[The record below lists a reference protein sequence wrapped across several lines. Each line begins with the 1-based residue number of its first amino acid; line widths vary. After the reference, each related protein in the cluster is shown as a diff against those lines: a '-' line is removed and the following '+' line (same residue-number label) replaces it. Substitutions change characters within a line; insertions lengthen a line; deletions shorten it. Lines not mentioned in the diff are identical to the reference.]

1 MSKFVASIAQI
12 YNFIRYDIWRVTEDE
27 LSRSRRFMYRLLK
40 TLVLAIRGFINDD
53 LNVRASAL
61 TYSVLFA
68 IVPLFALIIA
78 IGKGFGVDKIIE
90 SSLQDTFIGQSDIIP
105 TVMGFVERYL
115 KSTQGG
121 IFIGVGIAILF
132 WSVMNFFMQVE
143 RAFNRIWQV
152 KESRSF
158 IRQFSTYFSAILIVP
173 LVIVFSGG
181 LSIYVSSAVK
191 QSYVYDVLSP
201 LLRFGVK
208 FIPYFIN
215 WIVFTIL
222 YIAMPNTRVKFCNAL
237 IAGIVAGSAFQAFQ
251 MLYINGQ
258 VYLSRY
264 NVVYGSFAAVPLLI
278 LWIQISC
285 LIVLLGAEISYAS
298 QNISNFDF
306 ELDTNNIS
314 TRYKNFL
321 TLFLTYVIVKQFEE
335 QKPPLSA
342 EQIVLKY
349 KLPIRI
355 VNEILLKLVE
365 VSVLTEV
372 LSGKKGKLKTYQP
385 AIDINQLTVSL
396 LFSKLEIYG
405 SELFLTNKNELL
417 DTFWQKT
424 LDIKQRSEEHTE
436 QILVKDI

>member
-1 MSKFVASIAQI
+1 MSKFITSIVQI
-12 YNFIRYDIWRVTEDE
+12 YNFIRYDIWRITENE
-27 LSRSRRFMYRLLK
+27 LSHNRRSLYRFLK
-40 TLVLAIRGFINDD
+40 TLVLAVRGFINDD

-68 IVPLFALIIA
+68 IIPLFALIFA
-78 IGKGFGVDKIIE
+78 IGKGFGVDKLIE
-90 SSLQDTFIGQSDIIP
+90 NSFQDTFIGQSDMIP
-105 TVMGFVERYL
+105 AIMGFVDRYL
-115 KSTQGG
+115 KTTQGG

-158 IRQFSTYFSAILIVP
+158 IRKFSTYFSAILIVP
-173 LVIVFSGG
+173 LIIVFSGG

-191 QSYVYDVLSP
+191 QTYVYDVLSP

-208 FIPYFIN
+208 LIPYFIN
-215 WIVFTIL
+215 WVVFTIL
-222 YIAMPNTRVKFCNAL
+222 YIAMPNTRVRFYNAL
-237 IAGIVAGSAFQAFQ
+237 IAGVIAGSAFQAFQ

-264 NVVYGSFAAVPLLI
+264 NVVYGSFAAVPLLL

-298 QNISNFDF
+298 QNINNFDF

-321 TLFLTYVIVKQFEE
+321 ILFITYVIVKQFEE

-342 EQIVLKY
+342 EQIVLRY

-355 VNEILLKLVE
+355 VNQSLSKLVE
-365 VSVLTEV
+365 VSVLSEV
-372 LSGKKGKLKTYQP
+372 QSENTKFKIYQP

-396 LFSKLEIYG
+396 LFNKLEIHG

-417 DTFWQKT
+417 DIFWQKT
-424 LDIKQRSEEHTE
+424 LDIKQQSEEHTE
-436 QILVKDI
+436 QILIKDM

>member
-1 MSKFVASIAQI
+1 MSKFIASIAQI

-27 LSRSRRFMYRLLK
+27 LSRTRRFMYRLLK

-90 SSLQDTFIGQSDIIP
+90 SSLQDTFIGQSDMVP

-132 WSVMNFFMQVE
+132 WSVMNFFIQVE
-143 RAFNRIWQV
+143 KAFNRIWQV

-222 YIAMPNTRVKFCNAL
+222 YITMPNTRVKFCNAL
-237 IAGIVAGSAFQAFQ
+237 MAGIVAGSAFQAFQ

-298 QNISNFDF
+298 QNVNNFDF

-321 TLFLTYVIVKQFEE
+321 TLFLTYVIVKQFEQ
-335 QKPPLSA
+335 QKPPLSI

-355 VNEILLKLVE
+355 VNEIVLKLVE

-372 LSGKKGKLKTYQP
+372 VSGKKGKLKTYQP

-405 SELFLTNKNELL
+405 SELFLTNKNDLL

>member
-365 VSVLTEV
+365 VSILTEV

-405 SELFLTNKNELL
+405 SELFLTNKNDLL